1 MKHPDF
7 NASRHDISA
16 AVIAGALAALLSI
29 LLTVSRTAATNR
41 TLGPLPDLLPGLLI
55 NWVGTIL
62 VFAPLLLAVRIFV
75 RQPTR
80 WSVAAGAALVYV
92 VDLLVTLG
100 TAMLGGAI
108 LSSPLSILVAPLESV
123 VTVLA
128 IATAVWLAYH
138 DGYDWLVTNLE
149 NVVVAESSSDPQPV
163 LVADTHIAPRLTVRR
178 GVVAASVAA
187 LVAVIGL
194 VTASW
199 ITALLTALV
208 RRVTADP
215 TAMTVS
221 TWALNAGIPLGNTPV
236 RWLFEASFLL
246 AVLFVTGPRLGRRAI
261 AKAIIV
267 VFAVQSAL
275 ELAPMVRPPFE
286 PVYLLATPGPIF
298 TPLGDVVLLCGIAT
312 ALWIHPLPS

>member
-1 MKHPDF
+1 VKHPDF

-62 VFAPLLLAVRIFV
+62 VFAPLLLAVRIVV

-100 TAMLGGAI
+100 TAILGGAI

-149 NVVVAESSSDPQPV
+149 NVVVAESSSDPQPA
-163 LVADTHIAPRLTVRR
+163 LVADTHTSPHTSRC
-178 GVVAASVAA
+178 GAAS
-187 LVAVIGL
+187 
-194 VTASW
+194 SQ
-199 ITALLTALV
+199 
-208 RRVTADP
+208 P
-215 TAMTVS
+215 
-221 TWALNAGIPLGNTPV
+221 
-236 RWLFEASFLL
+236 
-246 AVLFVTGPRLGRRAI
+246 
-261 AKAIIV
+261 
-267 VFAVQSAL
+267 
-275 ELAPMVRPPFE
+275 
-286 PVYLLATPGPIF
+286 
-298 TPLGDVVLLCGIAT
+298 VLLHSSRSSASSPRAGS
-312 ALWIHPLPS
+312 PPSSPHLFGG